1 MSASLSLHS
10 GNLIPNFIIDETH
23 FWCKVDVFKP
33 IANKLTSEALAVA
46 HHQFQV
52 CPNLPV
58 WLLDYPTNMINNN
71 KFNFKPLLKLY
82 KRLPFNII
90 KPPLKPKGHD
100 PQTFQSSSS
109 LFICCAE
116 IWKTLGHQNM
126 SNLVNLYI
134 NVHLKNVSIP
144 CNYFFLPTY
153 FSNLVIQRNFFSSH
167 FHYYLIQQN
176 AIKFGWNF
184 KSFRIKWNNFYAMRL
199 IIAISYWTRV
209 TLE

>member
-10 GNLIPNFIIDETH
+10 GNLIPNFIIDESH

-33 IANKLTSEALAVA
+33 IANKLTSEALVVA

-82 KRLPFNII
+82 KRLPFNVI
-90 KPPLKPKGHD
+90 KPASKPKGHD

-109 LFICCAE
+109 LFICWAE

-126 SNLVNLYI
+126 SNLVNLYN

-144 CNYFFLPTY
+144 CNYFFYLTSFLIWWFKGT
-153 FSNLVIQRNFFSSH
+153 FSLVIFIN
-167 FHYYLIQQN
+167 I
-176 AIKFGWNF
+176 
-184 KSFRIKWNNFYAMRL
+184 
-199 IIAISYWTRV
+199 
-209 TLE
+209 